1 MTAQEIDTKI
11 HQLEEQLAHP
21 GTFPTEVYT
30 RIVGYYRS
38 LANWNAGK
46 REEYKHR
53 TTFIENDVRIEEAL
67 SHVSEPAAPDQVQG
81 AVRTGVSVSYRIYWR
96 ALCPNCPAMKARLP
110 ELGLDGVS
118 YDVDSA
124 EGFAAAQA
132 DEVSSTPTLI
142 LLDAQGAELT
152 RILSARDWS
161 QLDPYLG

>member
-1 MTAQEIDTKI
+1 MTTQEIDTKI
-11 HQLEEQLAHP
+11 QQLEEQLAHP

-53 TTFIENDVRIEEAL
+53 TTFVENDAQIEEAL
-67 SHVSEPAAPDQVQG
+67 SHAQEPAAPVQVQ
-81 AVRTGVSVSYRIYWR
+81 APTRAGVAVSYRIYWR
-96 ALCPNCPAMKARLP
+96 ALCPNCPAMKSRLP
-110 ELGLDGVS
+110 ELALDGVS

-132 DEVSSTPTLI
+132 DEVTSTPTLI
-142 LLDAQGAELT
+142 LLDGQGAELT
-152 RILSARDWS
+152 RILSARDWAL
-161 QLDPYLG
+161 LDPYLG